1 MTKAKKPKKPVRK
14 AWWKFWAAQE
24 VQPPKAIAF
33 DRTAT
38 EAGTTRVIDHW
49 HDPAID
55 QARKSQDYDQ
65 ARKSQD

>member
-1 MTKAKKPKKPVRK
+1 MEIEPVSKAKKPKKPAKK
-14 AWWKFWAAQE
+14 AWWKFWSTQE

-55 QARKSQDYDQ
+55 QTRKSQD
-65 ARKSQD
+65 